1 MQWRPLDNSGKVK
14 KKKKLRTRRWF
25 DCEILFY
32 ILRSKSLIAR
42 HGEEAW
48 IRQVTGTATMTPL
61 PMTIF

>member
-14 KKKKLRTRRWF
+14 KLKKLRTRRWF

-42 HGEEAW
+42 HGEEA
-48 IRQVTGTATMTPL
+48 RVLSGTATMTPL
-61 PMTIF
+61 PMAIF